1 MGITLT
7 DEEAGLANTIK
18 AASPWH
24 NVYFEFA
31 NLVPCFAIIGFSY
44 YWRSTTMFVTGIAL
58 YLFFHTRTLFY
69 QKKRFP
75 ILKSL
80 VQKLEL
86 LLPSDCEPSDRPDA
100 ATPSE
105 GDASDDE

>member
-7 DEEAGLANTIK
+7 DEETGLANTIK
-18 AASPWH
+18 TSSSWH
-24 NVYFEFA
+24 NLYFEFA

-58 YLFFHTRTLFY
+58 YLFFHTRALFY
-69 QKKRFP
+69 QKKQFP

-80 VQKLEL
+80 VQKLEQ
-86 LLPSDCEPSDRPDA
+86 LLPLDCGPSDGSDSGEE
-100 ATPSE
+100 SE
-105 GDASDDE
+105 GSAIGDE